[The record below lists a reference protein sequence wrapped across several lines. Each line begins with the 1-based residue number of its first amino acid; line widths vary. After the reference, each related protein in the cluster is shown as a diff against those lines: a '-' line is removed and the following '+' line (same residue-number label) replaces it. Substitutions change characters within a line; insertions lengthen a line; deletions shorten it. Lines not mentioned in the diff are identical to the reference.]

1 MTRYAIYAMPATDSE
16 LWDLGSS
23 ILGYDAVTGRDVP
36 FPDHPIFHDPLSLAW
51 SAEPRR
57 YGFHATLKAPFHLA
71 EGCDAADLQ
80 TDLAAFSKGRKP
92 FTLDLTLAVVGHFLA
107 LVSIAPDPAIEALAA
122 DCVRH
127 FDPYR
132 APLTPEDRERRHP
145 ETLIQRQV
153 ENLDTWGYPYVFDDF
168 QFHMTLT
175 GAMEPADRHRLEPV
189 LRDLLAKV
197 PLRFTIDA
205 LSLFV
210 QPDREGRFLVVER
223 FPFGG

>member
-1 MTRYAIYAMPATDSE
+1 
-16 LWDLGSS
+16 
-23 ILGYDAVTGRDVP
+23 
-36 FPDHPIFHDPLSLAW
+36 
-51 SAEPRR
+51 
-57 YGFHATLKAPFHLA
+57 
-71 EGCDAADLQ
+71 
-80 TDLAAFSKGRKP
+80 
-92 FTLDLTLAVVGHFLA
+92 
-107 LVSIAPDPAIEALAA
+107 
-122 DCVRH
+122 
-127 FDPYR
+127 
-132 APLTPEDRERRHP
+132 
-145 ETLIQRQV
+145 V

-197 PLRFTIDA
+197 PLRFTVDA